1 MLNRLVEALH
11 ERAEADWRDFI
22 DEDGYI
28 TIRRDDVVDMAL
40 ERLGVEHLYDELV
53 NHPAVVA
60 AVDEMKA
67 IVRDNAS
74 DWKTMDLMYNGTMA
88 EMLRERGM
96 SYRDFI

>member
-11 ERAEADWRDFI
+11 ERAEADWQDFV

-28 TIRRDDVVDMAL
+28 TIRRDDVVDTAL
-40 ERLGVEHLYDELV
+40 EQLGGEHLYDELV

-74 DWKTMDLMYNGTMA
+74 DWKTMDLMYNGSMA
-88 EMLRERGM
+88 EMHRERGM
-96 SYRDFI
+96 KYQDFI